1 MFCFYCWNTY
11 SPRQKYCHHH
21 CLQTWIPS
29 WPMALQERKRGSVWI
44 IHCRLKQVS
53 LKSVSIFSTI
63 HLSFNSHQFPSPC
76 WGKTSRSV
84 MLPPPRF
91 TVGMVQSSILISS
104 DQSTFFHVFEKSTI
118 GLLVNSKHAAL
129 LFSLRNGF
137 FSNHI
142 SINPSSVECTA

>member
-118 GLLVNSKHAAL
+118 PFGELQTCCLTFFFKKWL
-129 LFSLRNGF
+129 